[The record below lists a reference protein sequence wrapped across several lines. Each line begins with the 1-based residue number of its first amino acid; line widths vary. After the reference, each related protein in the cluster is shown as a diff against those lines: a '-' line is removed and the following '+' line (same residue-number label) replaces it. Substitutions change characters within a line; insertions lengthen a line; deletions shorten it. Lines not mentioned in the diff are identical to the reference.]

1 MLKKGGLGWTIWNV
15 LLGVLLVV
23 GGILCCACSGDYNF
37 QKPVILILGILIIVD
52 ASFRLLT
59 QVIKIFSI
67 ADLTVIKTD
76 SNNAV
81 IGASELAIG
90 ILMIFVHNEFSY
102 ANIVFRYLAYFVG
115 ILFVVGG
122 VVGLIYGIVFLIRKH
137 NSVLTNVLEMLVA
150 ACLILLGI
158 IIMIYLPDPGT
169 ALRVFFILSGIIL
182 IIFGLILTCATA
194 YIAVRLH
201 KDAKALKAKAK
212 EAEEP
217 KEE

>member
-37 QKPVILILGILIIVD
+37 QKTVILILGILIIVD

-122 VVGLIYGIVFLIRKH
+122 VVGLIFLIRKH

-182 IIFGLILTCATA
+182 ILFGLILTCATA